1 MKGTELGI
9 WVDEY
14 NFSSNTSQID
24 LTFAVA
30 EGELTNL
37 DSDGQEFIPI
47 LPKAELAQNGYLN
60 GALPDGF
67 EAELYARFGAGSAIV
82 TVLTQKSDPDC
93 VAYVLT
99 GASNYAM
106 TFGAPVANIVTLNG
120 KWGTALGARRG
131 LRVYDS
137 TLSATGAQTS
147 VDFAAG
153 VTDGGQAFL
162 HVESITGTA
171 TSATIKVQS
180 SPDDSVWS
188 DEGTF
193 TISAVGGYS
202 LDLSGVVGRYV
213 RLNCTSL
220 GGATAIK
227 CMGVVSL
234 GE

>member
-1 MKGTELGI
+1 MKGTEMGV

-14 NFSSNTSQID
+14 NFSSATSQID
-24 LTFAVA
+24 LTFEIG
-30 EGELTNL
+30 EGEVTNL
-37 DSDGQEFIPI
+37 DSTGGEFIPL
-47 LPKAELAQNGYLN
+47 LPKVTLTQNGYFN
-60 GALPDGF
+60 GVMPDGF
-67 EAELYARFGAGSAIV
+67 EAELNARFGTGAAIV
-82 TVLTQKSDPDC
+82 TVLTQKSDADC
-93 VAYVLT
+93 VAYTLT
-99 GASNYAM
+99 GASNYEM
-106 TFGAPVANIVTLNG
+106 VFGAPIAGVVTLNG
-120 KWGTALGARRG
+120 KWGMSTGARRS

-153 VTDGGQAFL
+153 VTTGGKAFL
-162 HVESITGTA
+162 HVESISGTA